1 MLALAPLAGISH
13 FLGEEFTR
21 NAAVAGG
28 AIAVAA
34 GMVGYFLVVRAQV
47 FTGDALGHAA
57 FTGAL
62 AALAAGLDVHVGLF
76 AGTILVALLLGALGP
91 RGRADDV
98 VIGSVFAWL
107 LGLGVL
113 FLSLYEKQGYATG
126 DSRAGITVLFGS
138 IFGLSGRAT
147 LLAVLTCLGVVL
159 VLTALA
165 RPLLF
170 ASFDEAVAS
179 ARGVPVR
186 MLGTA
191 LLVLVAVTAAEAA
204 PAVGALQLLGLLTGP
219 AATALLLTRRPF
231 RALALS
237 GAVALVEVWLGLALA
252 YAVPSLPPTFAIMAV
267 IVAGYGA
274 ARVADRAG
282 RRVEV

>member
-13 FLGEEFTR
+13 FLGQEFTR

-113 FLSLYEKQGYATG
+113 FLSLYTTSSSTG

-186 MLGTA
+186 LLGTA

>member
-113 FLSLYEKQGYATG
+113 FLSLYTTSSSTG

-186 MLGTA
+186 LLGTA

>member
-1 MLALAPLAGISH
+1 MLALAPLAGIGH
-13 FLGEEFTR
+13 FLGQEFTR

-113 FLSLYEKQGYATG
+113 FLSLYTTSSSTG

-186 MLGTA
+186 LLGTA

>member
-1 MLALAPLAGISH
+1 MLALAPFAGIGH
-13 FLGEEFTR
+13 FLGQEFTR
-21 NAAVAGG
+21 NAALAGG

-62 AALAAGLDVHVGLF
+62 
-76 AGTILVALLLGALGP
+76 GP

-113 FLSLYEKQGYATG
+113 FLSLYTTSSSTG

-138 IFGLSGRAT
+138 IFGLSGHAT
-147 LLAVLTCLGVVL
+147 VLAVLTCLGVVL
-159 VLTALA
+159 VLTGIA

-179 ARGVPVR
+179 ARGIPVR
-186 MLGTA
+186 ALGTA

-252 YAVPSLPPTFAIMAV
+252 YAAPSLPPTFAIMAV

-274 ARVADRAG
+274 ARVANRAG
-282 RRVEV
+282 RRAEV

>member
-1 MLALAPLAGISH
+1 MLALAPFAGIGH
-13 FLGEEFTR
+13 FLGQEFTR
-21 NAAVAGG
+21 NAALAGG

-113 FLSLYEKQGYATG
+113 FLSLYTTSSSTG

-138 IFGLSGRAT
+138 IFGLSGHAT
-147 LLAVLTCLGVVL
+147 VLAVLTCLGVVL
-159 VLTALA
+159 VLTGIA

-179 ARGVPVR
+179 ARGIPVR
-186 MLGTA
+186 ALGTA

-252 YAVPSLPPTFAIMAV
+252 YAAPSLPPTFAIMAV

-274 ARVADRAG
+274 ARVANRAG
-282 RRVEV
+282 RRAEV